1 VSRLNER
8 VFALDA
14 LNAISPDC
22 DRDTWVH
29 IAMAAKSADITLP
42 EFDAWSSRGRSYK
55 KKDVEYVWKSIK
67 DNRGGTITVS
77 TLYKIALDSGW
88 KPPQEWIDEA
98 REIKGSNRDEQ
109 NTSKPKPKRTP
120 KRTVRHA
127 PPPAPNHTEMT
138 DKTEEQA
145 DDQAEQIEKA
155 QAKLRAIL
163 DAAKPASPDHP
174 YLVRKDIPPN
184 GLLEV
189 DHKTVRSIL
198 GYTPSA
204 KAGPLAGRLLIAPLH
219 SGDHVTRSM
228 ELIDEQGRKWAMAG
242 LPRRGLAWSSF
253 TAPLS
258 DDTPLMG
265 IAEGVATAR
274 AAAICANMPVIAAG
288 SYSNMRSV
296 LESWQRHYPIT
307 EFVLFADLGG
317 SLAPTQALADEFGIA
332 CIPPDPVR
340 VGEGGTDFDDFVR
353 HAGVD
358 AAWEW
363 TQNALDRDLGS
374 LLWSRVKPVEID
386 YVLPGLP
393 AGTLG
398 LVVGPGAIGKTFLA
412 MEFAIIAALG
422 RSPARLPGFDMGKE
436 GRAALILGEDSRKI
450 INNRM
455 VAYLDTYH
463 VPSTVIDRRVLV
475 RSMDGKDMRI
485 LSFGRPGEEPAEM
498 PFLAHLRNIC
508 ERHRL
513 VIIDP
518 MIRMHDAQENDNNA
532 ANKFMLALQRICRAT
547 NCAIVLLH
555 HVGKGSKE
563 GWEASRGASA
573 FTTSARWQM
582 LMRPPLDEEIQTLH
596 IENPHVLVNLS
607 NVKANY
613 APRTGGAVWLRRTE
627 NGVLI
632 RHDMPGIATSAM
644 LPKGFGG
651 NSGKPTIFDDADGY
665 MPFI

>member
-1 VSRLNER
+1 MSRPNER
-8 VFALDA
+8 IFALDA

-22 DRDTWVH
+22 DRDTWVR
-29 IAMAAKSADITLP
+29 IAIAAKSADITLP
-42 EFDAWSSRGRSYK
+42 EFDAWSSRGRSYR
-55 KKDVEYVWKSIK
+55 KKDVEYVWKSIN
-67 DNRGGTITVS
+67 DNSGNSITVS
-77 TLYKIALDSGW
+77 TLYKLALDSGW
-88 KPPQEWIDEA
+88 KPPKEWFDELN
-98 REIKGSNRDEQ
+98 EIRGSGNAAQR
-109 NTSKPKPKRTP
+109 TTKRI
-120 KRTVRHA
+120 VRHA
-127 PPPAPNHTEMT
+127 PPPAPSPTEMSN
-138 DKTEEQA
+138 KTEEQAEA

-155 QAKLRAIL
+155 RAKLRAIL

-174 YLVRKDIPPN
+174 YLVRKDVPPN

-189 DHKTVRSIL
+189 DHKAVRSIL

-204 KAGPLAGRLLIAPLH
+204 KAGPLSGRLLIAPLH
-219 SGDHVTRSM
+219 SGDHVPRSM

-296 LESWQRHYPIT
+296 LEQWQQHYPIT

-332 CIPPDPVR
+332 CIPPDPGR

-353 HAGVD
+353 HAGVE

-374 LLWSRVKPVEID
+374 LLWSRVKHVEID

-393 AGTLG
+393 TGTLG

-412 MEFAIIAALG
+412 MEFAITTALG
-422 RSPARLPGFDMGKE
+422 RSPARLPGFDTGKE

-455 VAYLDTYH
+455 AAYLDTH
-463 VPSTVIDRRVLV
+463 RVPSTVMDRRVLV
-475 RSMDGKDMRI
+475 RSMDGKDMKI

-513 VIIDP
+513 VIVDP

-555 HVGKGSKE
+555 HVGKGNKD

-596 IENPHVLVNLS
+596 IENPHLLANLS

-613 APRTGGAVWLRRTE
+613 APRAGDTIWLRRAE

-632 RHDMPGIATSAM
+632 RHDMPGIATRAM

-651 NSGKPTIFDDADGY
+651 NNEKKSMILDGVDGY